1 MQYNPLMLN
10 QIFGPSEIRLLVDL
24 VLSLIAGVV
33 IGGERELRRKPAGI
47 STHTMVIVG
56 AMLFTFISSE
66 VDPASMSRI
75 AAQVVS
81 GIGFLGAGLIIKE
94 GSNVVNLTT
103 AASLWVS
110 GAIGMALG
118 FDYHVIA
125 MMVTVAVTLIPRIPH
140 VMRKSPEL

>member
-1 MQYNPLMLN
+1 MLN

-24 VLSLIAGVV
+24 ILSLVAGVV

-94 GSNVVNLTT
+94 GSNVVNLST
-103 AASLWVS
+103 AASLWV
-110 GAIGMALG
+110 
-118 FDYHVIA
+118 
-125 MMVTVAVTLIPRIPH
+125 
-140 VMRKSPEL
+140 